1 MGIKTHYLFYL
12 FLSCFTFIIQ
22 EKTSC
27 NSFRKKVLMIKKE
40 STKLGYIA
48 DYKKDVDD
56 IISLLQ
62 TFPDNA
68 EMKRNFLSS
77 VLEMVGRTYD
87 ISTDYD
93 CGEIEDFEKIIPNKF
108 KELSKNVSPE
118 LEDTFWG
125 CLYAISKNL
134 GSENEAKN
142 LILKYIEDKD
152 FEEVLKELGT
162 DFHSLFVD
170 IRETYYNASVTD
182 DEHDPDPDNSV
193 ELDVL
198 YEDFYELFS
207 NYYLAF
213 RKEDLKFFFLDCD
226 YDKNYPNFL
235 PPGSHIVLDIADFL
249 KEEVSDF
256 WFETSL
262 FKLIFL
268 LPITEDFSNINIFS
282 NSVGNIMLET
292 LSKLSA
298 ENLFVSNDYDLIGCV
313 KCGEIPLYPEL
324 RDLVPDYPE
333 DAYPEHLY
341 KNI

>member
-1 MGIKTHYLFYL
+1 
-12 FLSCFTFIIQ
+12 
-22 EKTSC
+22 
-27 NSFRKKVLMIKKE
+27 MIKKE

>member
-1 MGIKTHYLFYL
+1 MGIKTHYL
-12 FLSCFTFIIQ
+12 
-22 EKTSC
+22 
-27 NSFRKKVLMIKKE
+27 IKKE

-142 LILKYIEDKD
+142 LILEYIEDKD

>member
-1 MGIKTHYLFYL
+1 
-12 FLSCFTFIIQ
+12 
-22 EKTSC
+22 
-27 NSFRKKVLMIKKE
+27 MIKKE

-62 TFPDNA
+62 TYPDND
-68 EMKRNFLSS
+68 ELKKNFLSS
-77 VLEMVGRTYD
+77 VVEMVSRTYD
-87 ISTDYD
+87 ISNFYDYGD
-93 CGEIEDFEKIIPNKF
+93 IANFEKILPNKL
-108 KELSKNVSPE
+108 KKLSQKISPE
-118 LEDTFWG
+118 MDNTFWG
-125 CLYAISKNL
+125 CLYAISKKL
-134 GSENEAKN
+134 GSEDEAKN
-142 LILKYIEDKD
+142 LILEYIEDKD
-152 FEEVLKELGT
+152 FEELLKELGT

-193 ELDVL
+193 ELDIL
-198 YEDFYELFS
+198 YEEFYELFS

-213 RKEDLKFFFLDCD
+213 RKEDSNFFFLDCD

-235 PPGSHIVLDIADFL
+235 PPGSHIVLDTADFV
-249 KEEVSDF
+249 KEEVDYF
-256 WFETSL
+256 GFEASL
-262 FKLIFL
+262 FKLILL

-282 NSVGNIMLET
+282 DSVGNIMLET

-298 ENLFVSNDYDLIGCV
+298 ENLLVSNDYDLIGCV

-324 RDLVPDYPE
+324 RELVPNYPS

>member
-1 MGIKTHYLFYL
+1 
-12 FLSCFTFIIQ
+12 
-22 EKTSC
+22 
-27 NSFRKKVLMIKKE
+27 MIKKE

-142 LILKYIEDKD
+142 LILEYIEDKD
-152 FEEVLKELGT
+152 FEEVLKELET

>member
-1 MGIKTHYLFYL
+1 
-12 FLSCFTFIIQ
+12 
-22 EKTSC
+22 
-27 NSFRKKVLMIKKE
+27 MIKKE

-62 TFPDNA
+62 TYPDND
-68 EMKRNFLSS
+68 ELKKNFLSS
-77 VLEMVGRTYD
+77 VVEMVSRTYD
-87 ISTDYD
+87 ISNFYDYGD
-93 CGEIEDFEKIIPNKF
+93 IANFEKILPNKLE
-108 KELSKNVSPE
+108 KLSQKISPE
-118 LEDTFWG
+118 MDDTFYG
-125 CLYAISKNL
+125 CLYAISKKI
-134 GSENEAKN
+134 GSEDEAKN
-142 LILKYIEDKD
+142 LILEYIEDKD
-152 FEEVLKELGT
+152 FEELLKELDT

-170 IRETYYNASVTD
+170 IRETYYNASTTD

-193 ELDVL
+193 ELDIL
-198 YEDFYELFS
+198 YEEFYELFS

-213 RKEDLKFFFLDCD
+213 RKEDSQFFFLDCD

-235 PPGSHIVLDIADFL
+235 PPGSHIVLDTADFI
-249 KEEVSDF
+249 KEEVNDF
-256 WFETSL
+256 WFEASL

-282 NSVGNIMLET
+282 DSVGNIMLET

-298 ENLFVSNDYDLIGCV
+298 ENLLVSNDYDLIGCL

-324 RDLVPDYPE
+324 RELVPNYPS

>member
-1 MGIKTHYLFYL
+1 
-12 FLSCFTFIIQ
+12 
-22 EKTSC
+22 
-27 NSFRKKVLMIKKE
+27 MIKKE

-56 IISLLQ
+56 IIDLLK
-62 TFPDNA
+62 TYPDND
-68 EMKRNFLSS
+68 ELKNNFLSS
-77 VLEMVGRTYD
+77 VVEMVERTYD
-87 ISTDYD
+87 LTYD
-93 CGEIEDFEKIIPNKF
+93 SVFDDIENFEKILPNKLE
-108 KELSKNVSPE
+108 KLSQKISPE
-118 LEDTFWG
+118 MDDTFWG
-125 CLYAISKNL
+125 CLYAIYKNL
-134 GSENEAKN
+134 GSEEGAKK
-142 LILKYIEDKD
+142 LILEYIEDKD
-152 FEEVLKELGT
+152 FEELLKELGT
-162 DFHSLFVD
+162 DFHSLFVN

-193 ELDVL
+193 ELDIL
-198 YEDFYELFS
+198 YEEFYELFS

-235 PPGSHIVLDIADFL
+235 PPGSHIVIDTADFV
-249 KEEVSDF
+249 KEEADYF
-256 WFETSL
+256 WFEASL
-262 FKLIFL
+262 FKLILL

-282 NSVGNIMLET
+282 DSVGNIMLET

-298 ENLFVSNDYDLIGCV
+298 ENLLVSNDYDLISCL

-324 RDLVPDYPE
+324 RELVPNYPS

>member
-1 MGIKTHYLFYL
+1 
-12 FLSCFTFIIQ
+12 
-22 EKTSC
+22 
-27 NSFRKKVLMIKKE
+27 MIKKE

-62 TFPDNA
+62 TYPDNA

-77 VLEMVGRTYD
+77 VLEMVERTYD
-87 ISTDYD
+87 LTYD
-93 CGEIEDFEKIIPNKF
+93 SVFDDIENFEKILPK
-108 KELSKNVSPE
+108 KLAKLSKKISPE
-118 LEDTFWG
+118 MENTFWG

-134 GSENEAKN
+134 GSEDEAKN
-142 LILKYIEDKD
+142 LILEYIEDKD

-193 ELDVL
+193 ELDIL
-198 YEDFYELFS
+198 YEEFYELFS

-235 PPGSHIVLDIADFL
+235 SPGSHIVLDTADFL

-282 NSVGNIMLET
+282 NSVENIMLET

-298 ENLFVSNDYDLIGCV
+298 ENLLVSNDYDLIGCV

-324 RDLVPDYPE
+324 RELVPNYPE

>member
-1 MGIKTHYLFYL
+1 
-12 FLSCFTFIIQ
+12 
-22 EKTSC
+22 
-27 NSFRKKVLMIKKE
+27 MIKKE

-56 IISLLQ
+56 IIDLLK
-62 TFPDNA
+62 TYPDND
-68 EMKRNFLSS
+68 ELKKNFLSS
-77 VLEMVGRTYD
+77 VVEMVERTYD
-87 ISTDYD
+87 ITYD
-93 CGEIEDFEKIIPNKF
+93 SVFDDIENFEKILPK
-108 KELSKNVSPE
+108 KLEKLSQKISPE
-118 LEDTFWG
+118 MENTFWG

-134 GSENEAKN
+134 GSEDEAKN
-142 LILKYIEDKD
+142 LILEYIEDKD
-152 FEEVLKELGT
+152 FAEVLKELGT

-170 IRETYYNASVTD
+170 IRETYYNASVTN
-182 DEHDPDPDNSV
+182 DEYDPDPDNSV
-193 ELDVL
+193 ELDIL
-198 YEDFYELFS
+198 YEEFYELFS

-213 RKEDLKFFFLDCD
+213 RKEDSKFFFLDCD
-226 YDKNYPNFL
+226 YDKSYPNFL
-235 PPGSHIVLDIADFL
+235 PPGSHIVLDTADFL

-282 NSVGNIMLET
+282 NSVVNIMLET

-298 ENLFVSNDYDLIGCV
+298 ENLLIFSDYDLIGCL

-324 RDLVPDYPE
+324 RDLVPNYPE

>member
-1 MGIKTHYLFYL
+1 
-12 FLSCFTFIIQ
+12 
-22 EKTSC
+22 
-27 NSFRKKVLMIKKE
+27 MIKKE

-142 LILKYIEDKD
+142 LILEYIEDKD

-193 ELDVL
+193 ELYIL
-198 YEDFYELFS
+198 YNDFYDLLM

-213 RKEDLKFFFLDCD
+213 RKEDSKFFFLDCD

-235 PPGSHIVLDIADFL
+235 PPGSHIVLDTADFL

-262 FKLIFL
+262 FKLTLIS
-268 LPITEDFSNINIFS
+268 PITEDFSNVNIFS
-282 NSVGNIMLET
+282 NAAGNIMLET
-292 LSKLSA
+292 LSRFSA
-298 ENLFVSNDYDLIGCV
+298 QNLLVSNDDDLISCI

-324 RDLVPDYPE
+324 RDLVPNYPE

>member
-1 MGIKTHYLFYL
+1 
-12 FLSCFTFIIQ
+12 
-22 EKTSC
+22 
-27 NSFRKKVLMIKKE
+27 MIKKE

-77 VLEMVGRTYD
+77 VLEMVERTYD
-87 ISTDYD
+87 LTYD
-93 CGEIEDFEKIIPNKF
+93 SVFDDIENIEKILPK
-108 KELSKNVSPE
+108 KLKKLSQKISPE
-118 LEDTFWG
+118 MDNTFWG
-125 CLYAISKNL
+125 CMYSISKNL
-134 GSENEAKN
+134 GSEDEAKD
-142 LILKYIEDKD
+142 LILEYIEDSD
-152 FEEVLKELGT
+152 FEELLKELDT

-170 IRETYYNASVTD
+170 IRETYYNASTTGDEYDTD
-182 DEHDPDPDNSV
+182 PNNSV

-198 YEDFYELFS
+198 YEEFYELFS

-213 RKEDLKFFFLDCD
+213 RKKDSKFFFLDCD

-235 PPGSHIVLDIADFL
+235 PPGSHIVLDTADFV
-249 KEEVSDF
+249 KEEVDYF
-256 WFETSL
+256 WFEASL
-262 FKLIFL
+262 FKLILL

-282 NSVGNIMLET
+282 DSVGNIMLET

-298 ENLFVSNDYDLIGCV
+298 ENLLVSNDYDLIGCV

-324 RDLVPDYPE
+324 RELVPNYPS

>member
-1 MGIKTHYLFYL
+1 
-12 FLSCFTFIIQ
+12 
-22 EKTSC
+22 
-27 NSFRKKVLMIKKE
+27 MIKKE

-62 TFPDNA
+62 TFPNND

-77 VLEMVGRTYD
+77 ILEMVDRTYD
-87 ISTDYD
+87 LTYD
-93 CGEIEDFEKIIPNKF
+93 SVFDDIEDFEKILPK
-108 KELSKNVSPE
+108 KLKKLSQKISPE
-118 LEDTFWG
+118 MNNTFWG
-125 CLYAISKNL
+125 CMYSISKNL
-134 GSENEAKN
+134 GSEDEAKD
-142 LILKYIEDKD
+142 LILEYIEDSD
-152 FEEVLKELGT
+152 IEELLKELDT

-182 DEHDPDPDNSV
+182 DEYDLDPDNSV
-193 ELDVL
+193 ELDIL
-198 YEDFYELFS
+198 YEEFYELFS

-213 RKEDLKFFFLDCD
+213 RKEDSQFFFLDCD

-235 PPGSHIVLDIADFL
+235 PPGSHIVLDTADFI
-249 KEEVSDF
+249 KEEVNDF
-256 WFETSL
+256 WFEASL

-282 NSVGNIMLET
+282 DSVGNIMLET

-298 ENLFVSNDYDLIGCV
+298 ENLLVSNDYDLIGCL

-324 RDLVPDYPE
+324 RELVPNYPS

>member
-1 MGIKTHYLFYL
+1 
-12 FLSCFTFIIQ
+12 
-22 EKTSC
+22 
-27 NSFRKKVLMIKKE
+27 MIKKE

-142 LILKYIEDKD
+142 LILEYIEDKD

>member
-1 MGIKTHYLFYL
+1 
-12 FLSCFTFIIQ
+12 
-22 EKTSC
+22 
-27 NSFRKKVLMIKKE
+27 MIKKE

-62 TFPDNA
+62 TYPDNA
-68 EMKRNFLSS
+68 DIKKNFLSS
-77 VLEMVGRTYD
+77 VVEMVERTYD
-87 ISTDYD
+87 LTYD
-93 CGEIEDFEKIIPNKF
+93 SVFDDIENFEKILPNKLE
-108 KELSKNVSPE
+108 KLSQKISPE
-118 LEDTFWG
+118 MDDTFWG
-125 CLYAISKNL
+125 FLYAIYKNL
-134 GSENEAKN
+134 GSEECAKN

-152 FEEVLKELGT
+152 FEELLKELGT

-182 DEHDPDPDNSV
+182 DEYDPDPDNSV
-193 ELDVL
+193 ELDIL
-198 YEDFYELFS
+198 YEEFYELFS

-213 RKEDLKFFFLDCD
+213 RKEDSKFFFLDCD

-235 PPGSHIVLDIADFL
+235 HPGSHIVLDTADFI
-249 KEEVSDF
+249 KEDINDF

-262 FKLIFL
+262 FKLIL
-268 LPITEDFSNINIFS
+268 LHPIKEDLSKINIFS

-298 ENLFVSNDYDLIGCV
+298 QNLLVSNDDLISCL

>member
-1 MGIKTHYLFYL
+1 
-12 FLSCFTFIIQ
+12 
-22 EKTSC
+22 
-27 NSFRKKVLMIKKE
+27 MIKKE

-62 TFPDNA
+62 TFPNNA

-77 VLEMVGRTYD
+77 VLEMVERTYD
-87 ISTDYD
+87 LTYD
-93 CGEIEDFEKIIPNKF
+93 SVFDDIENFEKILPK
-108 KELSKNVSPE
+108 KLKKLSQKISPE
-118 LEDTFWG
+118 MDNTFWG
-125 CLYAISKNL
+125 CMYSISKNL
-134 GSENEAKN
+134 GSEDEAKD
-142 LILKYIEDKD
+142 LILEYIEDND
-152 FEEVLKELGT
+152 FEEVLNELGT

-170 IRETYYNASVTD
+170 IKETYYNASVTD
-182 DEHDPDPDNSV
+182 DEYDPDPDNSV
-193 ELDVL
+193 ELDIL
-198 YEDFYELFS
+198 YEEFYELFS

-213 RKEDLKFFFLDCD
+213 RKEDSKFFFLDCD
-226 YDKNYPNFL
+226 YDKSYPNFL
-235 PPGSHIVLDIADFL
+235 PPGSHIVLDTADFL

-282 NSVGNIMLET
+282 NSVGNIILET

-298 ENLFVSNDYDLIGCV
+298 ENLLVSNDYDLIGCV

-324 RDLVPDYPE
+324 RELVPNYPE

>member
-142 LILKYIEDKD
+142 LILEYIEDKD

>member
-1 MGIKTHYLFYL
+1 
-12 FLSCFTFIIQ
+12 
-22 EKTSC
+22 
-27 NSFRKKVLMIKKE
+27 MIKKE

-48 DYKKDVDD
+48 DYKKDVDN

-62 TFPDNA
+62 TFPDND

-77 VLEMVGRTYD
+77 ILEMVERTYD
-87 ISTDYD
+87 LTYD
-93 CGEIEDFEKIIPNKF
+93 SVFDDIESFEKILPK
-108 KELSKNVSPE
+108 KLKKLSQKISPE
-118 LEDTFWG
+118 MDNTFWG
-125 CLYAISKNL
+125 CVYSISKNL
-134 GSENEAKN
+134 GSEDEAKI
-142 LILKYIEDKD
+142 LILEYIQDGD
-152 FEEVLKELGT
+152 FEELLKELDT

-170 IRETYYNASVTD
+170 IRETYYNASTTE
-182 DEHDPDPDNSV
+182 DEYDPDPDNSV
-193 ELDVL
+193 ELYIL
-198 YEDFYELFS
+198 YNDFYDLLM

-213 RKEDLKFFFLDCD
+213 RKEDSKFFFLDCD

-235 PPGSHIVLDIADFL
+235 PPGSHIVLNTADFL

-262 FKLIFL
+262 FKLIL
-268 LPITEDFSNINIFS
+268 LYPITEDFSNINIFS
-282 NSVGNIMLET
+282 DSVGNIMLET

-298 ENLFVSNDYDLIGCV
+298 ENLLVSNDYDLIGCV

-324 RDLVPDYPE
+324 RELVPNYPS

>member
-1 MGIKTHYLFYL
+1 
-12 FLSCFTFIIQ
+12 
-22 EKTSC
+22 
-27 NSFRKKVLMIKKE
+27 MIKKE

-56 IISLLQ
+56 VISLLQ

-77 VLEMVGRTYD
+77 VVEMVGRTYD
-87 ISTDYD
+87 ISTFYDY
-93 CGEIEDFEKIIPNKF
+93 GEIANFEKILPKKLEKLLQKI
-108 KELSKNVSPE
+108 SPE
-118 LEDTFWG
+118 MDNTFWG
-125 CLYAISKNL
+125 CMYSISKNL
-134 GSENEAKN
+134 GSEDEAKV
-142 LILKYIEDKD
+142 LILEYIEDSD
-152 FEEVLKELGT
+152 FEELLKELNT

-170 IRETYYNASVTD
+170 IRETYYNASTTE
-182 DEHDPDPDNSV
+182 DEYDPDPDNSV
-193 ELDVL
+193 ELYIL
-198 YEDFYELFS
+198 YNDFYDLLM

-213 RKEDLKFFFLDCD
+213 RKEDSNFFFLDCD

-235 PPGSHIVLDIADFL
+235 PPGSHIVLDTADFL

-268 LPITEDFSNINIFS
+268 LPITEDISNINIFS
-282 NSVGNIMLET
+282 NSVENIMLET
-292 LSKLSA
+292 LSKFSA
-298 ENLFVSNDYDLIGCV
+298 QNLLVSNDDDLISCL

-324 RDLVPDYPE
+324 RELVPNYPE